1 MQENQADSGF
11 SSLTQVSVMRLSKS
25 SPKRAIL
32 CMMDGK
38 ICRAWYNISD
48 VNDNSNYAIDGF
60 LPIPNTCIKRV
71 YNYGMIMGYN
81 HRAGLDGLEKGY
93 ESYLHVFHGA
103 FQHGR
108 FFVCANAASDVHQV
122 LLHNFQLLAHA
133 LLEFCHTCVRLFNG
147 HCFFDNTHQFHEVRG
162 ERFVVLMAS
171 RRNQFNDEIQVREI
185 RLTVVAPCSPCATA

>member
-81 HRAGLDGLEKGY
+81 HRDWPG
-93 ESYLHVFHGA
+93 
-103 FQHGR
+103 
-108 FFVCANAASDVHQV
+108 
-122 LLHNFQLLAHA
+122 
-133 LLEFCHTCVRLFNG
+133 
-147 HCFFDNTHQFHEVRG
+147 
-162 ERFVVLMAS
+162 
-171 RRNQFNDEIQVREI
+171 
-185 RLTVVAPCSPCATA
+185 